1 MEGFSRKGWIC
12 IDRMYDIIDAEGLS
26 IEVEVEL
33 GRAMRAYSHY
43 WDKFQT
49 DEGFDFDM
57 MSLPAQRVFFRLYD
71 DLKEANSKYYE
82 KCRVLSENAQAGVVR
97 RKEKAVRRK
106 NAKKYYENNREAIN
120 SKRRSQ
126 YAKKSSDI
134 KKSQTKGKNEAKK
147 MSDESTQALECV
159 SVAENSANAH
169 RIIGLNNNPSL
180 RSELLLERGFGGKP
194 SYPQAD
200 VGKVQPNNNPISGL
214 SCSKAGQTE
223 CVSSVCSKA
232 VSGNRIA
239 GSCGSKGNEDSKGSK
254 AIGSK
259 LLPQRQEVP
268 VSCLA
273 VSDGYS
279 PSSSAGSLCDVGT
292 AAKKWSE
299 RLLSA
304 PHAPRDGEILVT
316 RDFVIDFSDPVF
328 AGLSKADKWLRR
340 GVEDWVIKNKL
351 GCSVEKRWLRELF
364 WNFAKRQGK
373 LNILMGVEE

>member
-12 IDRMYDIIDAEGLS
+12 IDRMYDIIDAEGLPM
-26 IEVEVEL
+26 EVEVEL

-49 DEGFDFDM
+49 DDGFDFDM
-57 MSLPAQRVFFRLYD
+57 MSLPSQRVFFRLYD

-97 RKEKAVRRK
+97 RKEKKVRRK
-106 NAKKYYENNREAIN
+106 ISKKYYENNREAIN

-126 YAKKSSDI
+126 YAQKSSDI
-134 KKSQTKGKNEAKK
+134 KKGQTKGKIYAEK

-159 SVAENSANAH
+159 SVAQNSANAH

-180 RSELLLERGFGGKP
+180 HSELLLERGYGGKQ
-194 SYPQAD
+194 SDPQTE
-200 VGKVQPNNNPISGL
+200 VEGVKHNNNPTSGL

-223 CVSSVCSKA
+223 CASSVCSKA

-239 GSCGSKGNEDSKGSK
+239 GNKGSKSSK

-259 LLPQRQEVP
+259 IVPQNEAVP

-273 VSDGYS
+273 VSGGYS
-279 PSSSAGSLCDVGT
+279 PPSSARNVCAAGSADRFGT
-292 AAKKWSE
+292 KS
-299 RLLSA
+299 LLSA
-304 PHAPRDGEILVT
+304 PHTPRADEVLISK
-316 RDFVIDFSDPVF
+316 DFRVDFNDPEF
-328 AGLSKADKWLRR
+328 EPLKRADKWLTR
-340 GVEDWVIKNKL
+340 GVEDWLKGNKL
-351 GCSVEKRWLRELF
+351 GCSIEKRWLRQLF
-364 WNFAKRQGK
+364 LNFAKRQGK
-373 LNILMGVEE
+373 LGVLMGVDDYE